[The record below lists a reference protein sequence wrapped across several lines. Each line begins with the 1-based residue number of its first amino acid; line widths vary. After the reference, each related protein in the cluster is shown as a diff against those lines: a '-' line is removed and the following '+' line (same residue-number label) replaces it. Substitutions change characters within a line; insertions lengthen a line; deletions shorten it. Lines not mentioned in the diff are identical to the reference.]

1 MSRDA
6 LFQLGMGSVVL
17 NAAQKEELPVP
28 CAVRAHVTRFHL
40 MFRQARRDIG
50 SCVPTV
56 LNGVANR
63 RRGNS
68 AQARLPRGGAVA
80 ASVFS

>member
-28 CAVRAHVTRFHL
+28 CAMRAHVTRFDL
-40 MFRQARRDIG
+40 LFRQDRDIG
-50 SCVPTV
+50 SWVPAV
-56 LNGVANR
+56 LNGTANR

-68 AQARLPRGGAVA
+68 AQARLRRGA
-80 ASVFS
+80 AMATSVFS